1 MRTIILDIE
10 TKNTFRDVGSSDPR
24 LLDISLLVAYDSH
37 TDTYYSYLEDELSP
51 LWKLLEAA
59 DMIVGY
65 NSDHFDIPLL
75 DKYYPGDLRKIKSL
89 DLLKEI
95 ERSAGKKVRLDAVA
109 EGTLGK
115 KKSGSG
121 LEAIDWWKNGEIE
134 KIRRYCEDDVR
145 ITKEIYEYAK
155 AKNSLKYTDISGI
168 QTVPLDTSQWGTKA
182 HTSVNFTLPF

>member
-1 MRTIILDIE
+1 MRKIILDIE
-10 TKNTFRDVGSSDPR
+10 TKNTFRDVGGSDPR

-89 DLLKEI
+89 DLLKEV
-95 ERSAGKKVRLDAVA
+95 ERAAGKKIRLDAIA

-121 LEAIDWWKNGEIE
+121 LEAIDWWKTGEIE

-145 ITKEIYEYAK
+145 ITKEIYDYARSK
-155 AKNSLKYTDISGI
+155 KSLKYTDLHGTQTITLDPSG
-168 QTVPLDTSQWGTKA
+168 WEEKERA
-182 HTSVNFTLPF
+182 SVNFTLPF